1 MQRNNNIILISCKDG
16 AKEKKMVVPYFILL
30 YNKTRKKKPAQE
42 ENGMKKN
49 LLVAQSGGP
58 TAAINATLAGVIEQG
73 KKEERIDRIY
83 GACYGIQGVL
93 EEKFSDLTELVDTE
107 EKLEKLRR
115 TPAAALGSCR
125 FKLRDIDKDDS
136 QYKEI
141 VDILHKNNIGYFVY
155 IGGNDSMDTV
165 AKLSAYCDEKGID
178 DIKVMGAPKTID
190 NDLCGIDHC
199 PGFGSAAKYI
209 ATVFCELEQEI
220 TVYEPE
226 NVIIVEMMG
235 RHAGWLTAAAA
246 LAQGRNN
253 KKVPYLI
260 YLEEV
265 PFSLE
270 RFLEDVREKLKESP
284 AVLVA
289 VSEGVHDEKGRFLCE
304 QEGSRELD
312 VFGHTKLSGTGK
324 ILEEAVR
331 ARIGCKVRSIEL
343 NLLQRCAG
351 HILSK
356 TDIEESGKL
365 GALAVS
371 LAVKG
376 ESGCMASL
384 HRVSDAPY
392 TVEYEGVDIR
402 QVANLEKK
410 IPADWINEE
419 GNGVKKELITYLSPL
434 VQGELSSFYE
444 NGMPS
449 YLLLK

>member
-1 MQRNNNIILISCKDG
+1 M
-16 AKEKKMVVPYFILL
+16 KKHQNLFRDLQEDF
-30 YNKTRKKKPAQE
+30 RK
-42 ENGMKKN
+42 MKKN

-58 TAAINATLAGVIEQG
+58 TAAINATLAGVIKQAI
-73 KKEERIDRIY
+73 KEEQIDQVY

-93 EEKFSDLTELVDTE
+93 EQKFVNLTEKVDTE
-107 EKLEKLRR
+107 EKLEKLKR

-125 FKLRDIDKDDS
+125 FKLNDIKEDDS
-136 QYKEI
+136 QYQEI
-141 VDILHKNNIGYFVY
+141 VDILHKMNIGYFVY

-165 AKLSAYCDEKGID
+165 AKLSAYYKEKGVE
-178 DIKVMGAPKTID
+178 DIKVIGGPKTID

-209 ATVFCELEQEI
+209 STVFCELEQEI
-220 TVYEPE
+220 TVYEPK

-246 LAQGRNN
+246 LAEGKNGN
-253 KKVPYLI
+253 VPYLV
-260 YLEEV
+260 YLEEK
-265 PFSLE
+265 PFSLD
-270 RFLEDVREKLKESP
+270 RFIDDVKEKLASTN

-289 VSEGVHDEKGRFLCE
+289 VSEGVHDTEGRFLCE
-304 QEGSRELD
+304 QEESRELD

-331 ARIGCKVRSIEL
+331 AKIGCKVRSIEL

-356 TDIEESGKL
+356 TDIEESGNL
-365 GALAVS
+365 GANAVKLAV
-371 LAVKG
+371 AG
-376 ESGCMASL
+376 ESGLMSSL
-384 HRVSDAPY
+384 TRVSDAPY
-392 TVEYEGVDIR
+392 TVEYSGVDIR
-402 QVANLEKK
+402 EVANKEKK
-410 IPADWINEE
+410 IPVEWINEA
-419 GNGVKKELITYLSPL
+419 GNGVKEELITYLTPL
-434 VQGELSSFYE
+434 VQGEVSSIYE

>member
-1 MQRNNNIILISCKDG
+1 MREHQNLFRDLQEDF
-16 AKEKKMVVPYFILL
+16 KKM
-30 YNKTRKKKPAQE
+30 
-42 ENGMKKN
+42 KN

-58 TAAINATLAGVIEQG
+58 TAAINATLAGVIEQAM
-73 KKEERIDRIY
+73 KEDVIDQVY

-93 EEKFSDLTELVDTE
+93 EQKFVNLTEKVDTK

-115 TPAAALGSCR
+115 TPASALGSCR
-125 FKLRDIDKDDS
+125 FKLKNIEEDDS
-136 QYKEI
+136 QYQQI
-141 VDILHKNNIGYFVY
+141 VDIFHEKNIGYFVY

-165 AKLSAYCDEKGID
+165 AKLSAYCAKKGID
-178 DIKVMGAPKTID
+178 DIKVIGGPKTID
-190 NDLCGIDHC
+190 NDLCEIDHC

-209 ATVFCELEQEI
+209 STVFCELEQEI
-220 TVYEPE
+220 TVYEPK

-246 LAQGRNN
+246 LAEGKNGN
-253 KKVPYLI
+253 VPYLV
-260 YLEEV
+260 YLEET
-265 PFSLE
+265 PFSLDC
-270 RFLEDVREKLKESP
+270 FIDDVKEKLASTN

-289 VSEGVHDEKGRFLCE
+289 VSEGVHDKEGRFLCE

-331 ARIGCKVRSIEL
+331 AKIGCKVRSIEL

-356 TDIEESGKL
+356 TDIEESGNL
-365 GALAVS
+365 GANAVKLAV
-371 LAVKG
+371 AG
-376 ESGCMASL
+376 ESGLMSSL
-384 HRVSDAPY
+384 TRVSDAPY
-392 TVEYEGVDIR
+392 TVEYRGVDI
-402 QVANLEKK
+402 QKIANKEKK
-410 IPADWINEE
+410 IPREWINEE
-419 GNGVKKELITYLSPL
+419 GNGVKEELITYLTPL
-434 VQGELSSFYE
+434 VQGEMSSIYE